1 VSQYSLIL
9 ANVVRYAFWVLTF
22 YAAFLF
28 LKGHNA
34 PGGGFIAGL
43 LFAVAIVLR
52 YVTWDTSRRPRAGST
67 RFVTVVAVGLT
78 ISLLSAAVPV
88 FLGYPFFTQTFGFVE
103 VPLIGKVELASA
115 SIFDLGVATVVVGNV
130 AAVISA
136 MTERD

>member
-1 VSQYSLIL
+1 MTQYSLIL
-9 ANVVRYAFWVLTF
+9 ANVVRYVFWVLML

-43 LFAVAIVLR
+43 LVAVAVVLR
-52 YVTWDTSRRPRAGST
+52 YVTWDEKTRSRAGSA
-67 RFVTVVAVGLT
+67 RFVTVAAVGLA
-78 ISLLSAAVPV
+78 ISIASAAVPV
-88 FLGYPFFTQTFGFVE
+88 FLGYPFFTQTFGFVH
-103 VPLIGKVELASA
+103 VPLLGEVELASA

-136 MTERD
+136 MTERE

>member
-1 VSQYSLIL
+1 MNQYSVIL
-9 ANVVRYAFWVLTF
+9 ANVVRYAFWVLMF

-52 YVTWDTSRRPRAGST
+52 YVTWEPQRLPRRGSS
-67 RFVTVVAVGLT
+67 RFVTVVAFGLA

-88 FLGYPFFTQTFGFVE
+88 FLGYPFFTQTFGFFH
-103 VPLIGKVELASA
+103 VPLIGEVELASA

>member
-1 VSQYSLIL
+1 MNSTSLIL
-9 ANVVRYAFWVLTF
+9 ANVVRCVFWVVMF
-22 YAAFLF
+22 YATFLF

-52 YVTWDTSRRPRAGST
+52 YVTWNAEARPRAGSSY
-67 RFVTVVAVGLT
+67 FVTVVAVGLA
-78 ISLLSAAVPV
+78 IALLSAAAPM
-88 FLGYPFFTQTFGFVE
+88 FLGYPFFTQTFGFVHI
-103 VPLIGKVELASA
+103 PLLGEVELASA

-136 MTERD
+136 MTEGE